1 MVKLTLRYLLAY
13 MDDILRPADARE
25 VGRALNE
32 NQAANQLV
40 QRIGEV
46 IRRRRVGA
54 FDPLDS
60 SPGRNPN
67 EMAEY
72 LDNVMAA
79 EDIRNFEQHCLES
92 DELLA
97 EAGACH
103 QVLTLVLGG
112 GSVAPDSTR
121 QRLKKLVQEIPAS
134 ATAGGAGGQ
143 KSIQAPLAGSSGQ
156 PLEDLIPPLEYGRRK
171 SSWKQTVS
179 VLGVLLLASAWFYSI
194 VTDPSFRPDHGAKA
208 PRIVA
213 GDPPSEDAA
222 DPAAAERPDEI
233 AALDPA
239 AMPDRDQQPEAAPTP
254 PGEAVARQPAA
265 AADGTPAPPQ
275 PGIDPT
281 PVDLPGLTPDT
292 PAMTKKA
299 EAPSPDAPATP
310 EKTPSEPL
318 AKVTPTDP
326 VPMPADDP
334 TQPAQQPEPSPA
346 IRPNP
351 VCIEPGF
358 IYSSA
363 ETPLML
369 NVFGQPQ
376 ALVAGEMTN
385 PEAGDFLLTPRYS
398 VAGFDLGGEQA
409 RWYMGPQTVV
419 TLLGADDVSCLGWDV
434 QQGHIVFEHRQPA
447 EGAEPLR
454 LRLRIHQKA
463 WILELPAEPT
473 RFGLEVTPQY
483 ATHFERMP
491 ASGPATA
498 HLWISGPPVKIRPV
512 QEEPADWQTV
522 TDFFA
527 LLPLSGP
534 VVVTP
539 AESEEDVAEA
549 PTPPVPAAPA
559 ATPNGG
565 QPPAWLEDPTT
576 VSMTNSQKR
585 DLREFSRAIDSSNN
599 LWLDLMGVANNPNP
613 RIAELAAEALALG
626 QRYDSLVRLLAHS
639 PHEESRTEAIAGLKY
654 WMLRDEANRQLLQEQ
669 LARTFNEQTAFIVYR
684 LLWGYDK
691 QDAQNLEISRQLVGW
706 LRHEHVAVRE
716 LSIYW
721 IARLTGQRQNYRP
734 LAPVGTREQGVIAW
748 ERHLSRHGALIEPR
762 E

>member
-13 MDDILRPADARE
+13 MDDILRPTDARE

-40 QRIGEV
+40 QRIRDV
-46 IRRRRVGA
+46 IRRRRLGA
-54 FDPLDS
+54 LDPLDS
-60 SPGRNPN
+60 TPGHNPN

-72 LDNVMAA
+72 LDNLMTV
-79 EDIRNFEQHCLES
+79 EEIRDFEQHCLES

-103 QVLTLVLGG
+103 QILTLVLGG
-112 GSVAPDSTR
+112 GSVAPESTR
-121 QRLKKLVQEIPAS
+121 QRLKTLAQGIPAS
-134 ATAGGAGGQ
+134 AAAGNADVQ
-143 KSIQAPLAGSSGQ
+143 KSIQAPLAGSAGQ
-156 PLEDLIPPLEYGRRK
+156 PLEDLIPPLEYGRQK

-179 VLGVLLLASAWFYSI
+179 VLGVLLLASAWIYSI
-194 VTDPSFRPDHGAKA
+194 VTDPSFRPDHAAKS
-208 PRIVA
+208 PRLVA
-213 GDPPSEDAA
+213 GDVPGEDAPE
-222 DPAAAERPDEI
+222 PAAADRPEEV
-233 AALDPA
+233 AALDAESLPEGEKKPEPA
-239 AMPDRDQQPEAAPTP
+239 LTPPGEPVARVPAPGVEEAPTP
-254 PGEAVARQPAA
+254 PA
-265 AADGTPAPPQ
+265 
-275 PGIDPT
+275 PGIDPA

-292 PAMTKKA
+292 PAMTKK
-299 EAPSPDAPATP
+299 EDPPRPDAPS
-310 EKTPSEPL
+310 KTPSEPL
-318 AKVTPTDP
+318 AKATPTDP
-326 VPMPADDP
+326 VPMREDDSA
-334 TQPAQQPEPSPA
+334 QPPQQPEPSPA

-351 VCIEPGF
+351 VCLEPGV
-358 IYSSA
+358 IYDSG
-363 ETPLML
+363 ETPLVW
-369 NVFGQPQ
+369 NAFGQTQ
-376 ALVAGEMTN
+376 AVVAGEMTN
-385 PEAGDFLLTPRYS
+385 PEAGDLLLAPRYS
-398 VAGFDLGGEQA
+398 VASFDLGGEQA
-409 RWYMGPQTVV
+409 HWYMGPQTVV
-419 TLLGADDVSCLGWDV
+419 TLLGADDDSCLGWDV
-434 QQGHIVFEHRQPA
+434 QQGRIVFQHRQPA
-447 EGAEPLR
+447 KEEAPLR
-454 LRLRIHQKA
+454 LRLRILQKS

-473 RFGLEVTPQY
+473 SFGLEVTPQY

-491 ASGPATA
+491 ASGPAIA
-498 HLWISGPPVKIRPV
+498 SLWVSGPAVKIRPV

-522 TDFFA
+522 TNFFA
-527 LLPLSGP
+527 LIPMGGT
-534 VVVTP
+534 VEVTT
-539 AESEEDVAEA
+539 ADSEEDVTEA
-549 PTPPVPAAPA
+549 PAPPAPTAPAAPE
-559 ATPNGG
+559 NGG
-565 QPPAWLEDPTT
+565 QLPVWLEDPTT

-585 DLREFSRAIDSSNN
+585 DLRDFSRAIDSSSN

-639 PHEESRTEAIAGLKY
+639 PHEESRTAAIAGLKY
-654 WMLRDEANRQLLQEQ
+654 WMLRDEGNRELLQEE

-691 QDAQNLEISRQLVGW
+691 QDAQSLEISRQLVGW